1 MAESESGQE
10 KTEPATAR
18 KRDRAREEGQIPK
31 SQEVTT
37 TLLMVSGVAACYL
50 YFDDFW
56 RGLMDATQ
64 YYLRFCAEIPISQES
79 IHTVMLELA
88 LRTAIIGAPFF
99 IIFFLVGVL
108 ANVFQVGFV
117 FTTKPL
123 MPKPEKLNPISGLK
137 RLVSARG
144 LMELLKSIGKILLIA
159 PIMIYLVYKDVPGMF
174 SLSEMGLW
182 DGMACLGA
190 DALELAMWAILILVI
205 LAIIDYT
212 YQRWQHEKD
221 LRMTKEEV
229 RQEMKDIQGDPH
241 IKGRIR
247 AIQREMARRRM
258 MEEVPKAD
266 VVVTNP
272 TEYAV
277 AIRYSPEETPAP
289 QVVAKGK
296 HLHAQ
301 RIKQLALEHGIPIVE
316 NRPLAQSLYKLVDLG
331 GMVPPELYQ
340 AVAEVLAYVYRLQNR
355 VDTYAR
361 GRA

>member
-1 MAESESGQE
+1 MADAENGQE

-18 KRDRAREEGQIPK
+18 KREKAREEGQVPK

-37 TLLMVSGVAACYL
+37 TLLLMAGVYACYL
-50 YFDDFW
+50 YIDDFW

-64 YYLRFCAEIPISQES
+64 YYLRFCAEIPLSGES
-79 IHTVMLELA
+79 IYTVMLEVS
-88 LRTAIIGAPFF
+88 LRTLYIVAPFF
-99 IIFFLVGVL
+99 IIFFLVGII
-108 ANVFQVGFV
+108 ANVAQVGFV
-117 FTTKPL
+117 MTAKPL
-123 MPKPEKLNPISGLK
+123 MPKLDKLDPIAGTK
-137 RLVSARG
+137 RLFSSRG
-144 LMELLKSIGKILLIA
+144 IMELVKSVGKIFLIA
-159 PIMIYLVYKDVPGMF
+159 PIMIYLVYKDIPDMLALSGMGIAEA
-174 SLSEMGLW
+174 LG
-182 DGMACLGA
+182 CLGQ
-190 DALELAMWAILILVI
+190 DALELALWALLILLI

-221 LRMTKEEV
+221 LKMTKEEV
-229 RQEMKDIQGDPH
+229 RQEMKDIQGDPQ

-247 AIQREMARRRM
+247 SIQREMARRRM

-277 AIRYSPEETPAP
+277 AIRYSPEEIAAP

-301 RIKQLALEHGIPIVE
+301 RIKEIALEHNIPIVE
-316 NRPLAQSLYKLVDLG
+316 NRPLAQSLYKLVEVG
-331 GMVPPELYQ
+331 GMIPPEMYQ

-355 VDTYAR
+355 IGEYAQER
-361 GRA
+361 V